1 MARRY
6 QTRMVLGCP
15 PPTLTLHHKPSAMST
30 TDLAVRRVRAQ
41 LGSVED
47 SCAAFADDACVKR
60 YLRACNGDVQSAAG
74 ALAATLKW
82 RQQTRPAEVECSACA
97 QSPHSHNMRMVGTDA
112 SGRPVLYTSYN
123 QALNRADPA
132 KNMEHLT
139 RTLEDASAALASRA
153 ARGEGLAE
161 SWVLV
166 CDFHGYSWFVDTD
179 PRAALFAARLLAH
192 YPERLG
198 RCLLVDAPSI
208 FSGTWSAV
216 RRILNEVTASKVQFV
231 RTDDGSFQAD
241 LKSWASEGLS
251 TWLLTEIAE
260 NRLESKQDG
269 RKSYWR
275 RPASGDHDPR
285 ACPDFLASP
294 EFSLTLTARLE
305 ASDPPPRAECSVNET
320 SEATGAAQVQW
331 PRQRQGLFEVLPV
344 ALCALSLASTGP
356 VVS

>member
-192 YPERLG
+192 YPER
-198 RCLLVDAPSI
+198 
-208 FSGTWSAV
+208 
-216 RRILNEVTASKVQFV
+216 
-231 RTDDGSFQAD
+231 
-241 LKSWASEGLS
+241 GL
-251 TWLLTEIAE
+251 
-260 NRLESKQDG
+260 DG

-344 ALCALSLASTGP
+344 ALCALSLASTGCGEAEEVAAESQP
-356 VVS
+356 DIAQHEAMAGGDPREGYLSSDKLNSSMLK